1 MTRLSLLLFCAGMGL
16 STLAAGQGRAASGA
30 PAALASL
37 PSPAQALPQSE
48 RGAMAPATIEKLS
61 LRQALDL
68 AAQRNVTV
76 AVAEAESRRV
86 AGVLVQVR
94 ASSLPTLMGNGTY
107 TRLDND
113 RTIDTQVFVPANQL
127 AANLAVTVP
136 LLAPQRWAQWSHAA
150 QDRDAA
156 AADALA
162 TRRQIAVSTAH
173 AYLAV
178 LAAGRVIESNERA
191 RDVALAHYTFAY
203 KRLAGGIGSELDAVR
218 SLQTLRED
226 AGRVETAR
234 SNLVQAQGTL
244 GALLGLDHPVD
255 VSETPDFRMEVSG
268 GQPMGLSIERRA
280 DLAALDRHRLSAKR
294 TLRDSWIDYLPSLFG
309 VFMPMYQSP
318 ASIVQPM
325 FAWQLQ
331 LQLTVPFYD
340 GGVRYG
346 LRRQRAALADEAAA
360 QLEGAVQRGRTELRA
375 GLMALGHNERA
386 FADATQ
392 AAQLARRAVEIAE
405 LSYKLGA
412 STNLELL
419 DAQRRARDADTA
431 AIMAEDELR
440 RVRLDLQA
448 AVGYFP

>member
-1 MTRLSLLLFCAGMGL
+1 MHSFWPILCGLLL
-16 STLAAGQGRAASGA
+16 LAARAQAA
-30 PAALASL
+30 PPAAQSALASL
-37 PSPAQALPQSE
+37 PSPSQALSVAE
-48 RGAMAPATIEKLS
+48 RGPTVPTTLEKLS

-68 AAQRNVTV
+68 ASQRNVTV

-86 AGVLVQVR
+86 AAVLTQIR
-94 ASSLPTLMGNGTY
+94 ASSLPTLIANGTY

-113 RTIDTQVFVPANQL
+113 RTIEGQVFVPANQL
-127 AANLAVTVP
+127 AGNVSLTVP
-136 LLAPQRWAQWSHAA
+136 LLAPQRWAQWAHAA
-150 QDRDAA
+150 QDREAA
-156 AADALA
+156 AADAKA
-162 TRRQIAVSTAH
+162 THRQIAVSAAH

-234 SNLVQAQGTL
+234 SALVQAQGTL

-255 VSETPDFRMEVSG
+255 VSEAPDFRLELASG
-268 GQPMGLSIERRA
+268 QSVELSVERRA
-280 DLAALDRHRLSAKR
+280 DLMALDQHRQAAKKVV
-294 TLRDSWIDYLPSLFG
+294 RDSWTDYMPSLFG
-309 VFMPMYQSP
+309 VFMPMYQNPS
-318 ASIVQPM
+318 SIVQPM

-331 LQLTVPFYD
+331 LQLSVPIYD
-340 GGVRYG
+340 GGARYG
-346 LRRQRAALADEAAA
+346 LRRQRAALADEAAL
-360 QLEGAVQRGRTELRA
+360 QLEGAILRGRTELKA
-375 GLMALGHNERA
+375 GLAALSHNERA
-386 FADATQ
+386 FTDAGQ

-431 AIMAEDELR
+431 AIIAEDELR

-448 AVGYFP
+448 AGGYFP

>member
-1 MTRLSLLLFCAGMGL
+1 MSRLPLLLWVIVGIP
-16 STLAAGQGRAASGA
+16 SLAAAQGRAAGA
-30 PAALASL
+30 APQVLASL
-37 PSPAQALPQSE
+37 PSPAQALPPSE
-48 RGAMAPATIEKLS
+48 RAPGAAALEKLS

-68 AAQRNVTV
+68 AAARNVTV

-86 AGVLVQVR
+86 AGLLVQIR
-94 ASSLPTLMGNGTY
+94 ASSLPTLIANGTY

-113 RTIDTQVFVPANQL
+113 RTIEGQVFVPANQL
-127 AANLAVTVP
+127 AGNIALTVP
-136 LLAPQRWAQWSHAA
+136 LLVPQRWAMWSHAA

-156 AADALA
+156 VADALA
-162 TRRQIAVSTAH
+162 TRRQVAVSTAH

-191 RDVALAHYTFAY
+191 REVALAHYTFAY

-234 SNLVQAQGTL
+234 STLVQAQGTL

-255 VSETPDFRMEVSG
+255 ISEAPDFRVELAG
-268 GQPMGLSIERRA
+268 GQAPELSIERRA

-294 TLRDSWIDYLPSLFG
+294 TLRDSWTDYMPSLVGIFL
-309 VFMPMYQSP
+309 PMYQSP

-331 LQLTVPFYD
+331 LQLSVPIYD

-346 LRRQRAALADEAAA
+346 LRRQRAALADSAAA
-360 QLEGAVQRGRTELRA
+360 QLEGALQRGRTELRA
-375 GLMALGHNERA
+375 GVAALGHNERA
-386 FADATQ
+386 YTDAGQ

-448 AVGYFP
+448 AAGYFP